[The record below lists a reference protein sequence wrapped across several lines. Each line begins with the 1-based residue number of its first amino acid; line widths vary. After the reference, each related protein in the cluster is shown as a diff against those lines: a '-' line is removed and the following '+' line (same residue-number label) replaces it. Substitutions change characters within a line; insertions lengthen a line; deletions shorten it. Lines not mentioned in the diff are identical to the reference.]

1 MLDICPDWFVTQQ
14 QVKLWHD
21 DYDFCDHDEIIGWY
35 DGYQKCKAQKAQIKK
50 ELMLIVCHLSRRWDW
65 STSEDEKK
73 ETEKLRK

>member
-1 MLDICPDWFVTQQ
+1 MTQQ

-21 DYDFCDHDEIIGWY
+21 GYDFCDHDEIIGWY